1 MLRLFVGSVLVLFT
15 SIPALGQGPSAK
27 VSDLAWMTGHYSNGS
42 LEENWATPD
51 GGSIAALVRSTN
63 DGSLAMIEL
72 IVVEEEG
79 DSLTLRVKQWNP
91 GMEPRSEDFQTMK
104 LVEVGDKKVVFEAT
118 SEGGMQKLG
127 YSLTG
132 DQFTISVGTAQG
144 SFDIPLT
151 RRPAH

>member
-1 MLRLFVGSVLVLFT
+1 MLRLFVGSVLVLFAT
-15 SIPALGQGPSAK
+15 TPALGQGPSAT
-27 VSDLAWMTGHYSNGS
+27 VSDLAWMTGHYSNDS

-63 DGSLAMIEL
+63 NGALAMIEL

-91 GMEPRSEDFQTMK
+91 GMEPRSEDFQTMR
-104 LVEVGDKKVVFEAT
+104 LVEIGDRKVVFEAT
-118 SEGGMQKLG
+118 SEGGMQNLG
-127 YSLTG
+127 YSLVG

-151 RRPAH
+151 RQSAH

>member
-1 MLRLFVGSVLVLFT
+1 MQRLFVGSILVLFAA
-15 SIPALGQGPSAK
+15 IPALGQGPSAT
-27 VSDLAWMTGHYSNGS
+27 VSDLAWMTGRYSNGS

-51 GGSIAALVRSTN
+51 AGSIAALVRSTN
-63 DGSLAMIEL
+63 NGALAMIEL

-91 GMEPRSEDFQTMK
+91 GMEPRSEDFQTMR
-104 LVEVGDKKVVFEAT
+104 LVEVGDQKVAFEAT
-118 SEGGMQKLG
+118 SEGGMQSLG

-151 RRPAH
+151 RQSAH